1 MAKSAKKEPKKVVS
15 LSMSVAAAEALDNF
29 SKEGGMP
36 KNETLSKLILQGIGE
51 KGQEYNK
58 PMIVNVLGYKGGSGK
73 TTTAVNL
80 AVCLSELGNK
90 VLLID
95 LDGQGNASQYL
106 GVYDPDA
113 SAPCI
118 ADVLIKNTSR
128 NGAEFKT
135 LAEVI
140 CNSRYSDVDVVPSHF
155 GFASADRKMSND
167 FDVDTTERLKKA
179 IEALE
184 THYDY
189 IIFDCAPN
197 LDLVITNTITAMQ
210 AGNPNSCY
218 IIPVKADGFSPAGLR
233 ETVNA
238 ITSKEIRLGRDKHRI
253 EVIFTVTEP
262 RTTVYGYIHDK
273 IEEEF
278 SSCELMETYIPKNI
292 AVVEST
298 IATTPLVHYAKQKK
312 NQAKKAYYDLA
323 KEIVAMNAIPQSILD
338 TYEQLGITQAE
349 GERE

>member
-1 MAKSAKKEPKKVVS
+1 MAKQAKKEPKKVVS
-15 LSMSVAAAEALDNF
+15 LSMSVAAAEALDSF

-36 KNETLSKLILQGIGE
+36 KNETLSKLILEGIGE
-51 KGQEYNK
+51 RGAEYEK
-58 PMIVNVLGYKGGSGK
+58 PMIINVLGYKGGSGK

-80 AVCLSELGNK
+80 AVCLSELGGK

-106 GVYDPDA
+106 SVYDA
-113 SAPCI
+113 EATAPCI

-128 NGAEFKT
+128 DGSEFKT
-135 LAEVI
+135 LEDVI
-140 CNSRYSDVDVVPSHF
+140 QHSEYSHVDVVPSHF
-155 GFASADRKMSND
+155 GFASADRRMSND

-184 THYDY
+184 TRYDY

-218 IIPVKADGFSPAGLR
+218 VIPVKADGFSPAGLR

-238 ITSKEIRLGRDKHRI
+238 ITSKESRLGRDKHKI
-253 EVIFTVTEP
+253 NIVFTVAET
-262 RTTVYGYIHDK
+262 RTTVYSYIRER

-278 SSCELMETYIPKNI
+278 TSCELLETYIPKNI

-298 IATTPLVHYAKQKK
+298 IATTPLVHYARQKR
-312 NQAKKAYYDLA
+312 NAAKKAYYDLA
-323 KEIVAMNAIPQSILD
+323 EEIKATNKLPKSIEDAYSLLD
-338 TYEQLGITQAE
+338 AVNGEE
-349 GERE
+349 GEE